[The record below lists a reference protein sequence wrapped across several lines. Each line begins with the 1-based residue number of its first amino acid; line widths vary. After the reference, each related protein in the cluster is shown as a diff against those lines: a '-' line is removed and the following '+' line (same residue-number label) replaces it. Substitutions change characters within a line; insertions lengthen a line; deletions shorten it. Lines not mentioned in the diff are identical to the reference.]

1 MRAEVSD
8 LIRQLDQAGEIKPS
22 DLPWLVTHIANEFG
36 NLIRL
41 SGAAVASV
49 LRTHASRFQM
59 ALWVE
64 RAPTAAIEIGWPC
77 G

>member
-8 LIRQLDQAGEIKPS
+8 LIRQLDQAGEIMPN
-22 DLPWLVTHIANEFG
+22 DLPRLVTHIATELG
-36 NLIRL
+36 NLVRL
-41 SGAAVASV
+41 SGAAAASV
-49 LRTHASRFQM
+49 LHVASRFQT

-64 RAPTAAIEIGWPC
+64 RAPTAAIEIGWPS